1 MWADRRAVSQPNPS
15 VCLCANAVLKWAHYH
30 QREHKHSSRKQDS
43 LCQEREPLPQA
54 YCRPNEITRL
64 KIRQGSYYDCR
75 HAPQAVPLSTAE
87 EDNPHSCSNIPFH
100 LFFFSDC
107 SLCFSPV
114 ALSVCCKLQEVQG
127 VLLSELKHKFHHFS
141 YRLPSRFQWQISWC
155 YWALREKIIMPLQ
168 KSLIFRY
175 RKC

>member
-100 LFFFSDC
+100 LFFFWLQLVLFSC
-107 SLCFSPV
+107 SIKCLLQAAGGPRCV
-114 ALSVCCKLQEVQG
+114 AVRAQAQIPSFLLSFTITVSVADFL
-127 VLLSELKHKFHHFS
+127 VLLSPAGENHYAPTEIS
-141 YRLPSRFQWQISWC
+141 YFLLS
-155 YWALREKIIMPLQ
+155 
-168 KSLIFRY
+168 
-175 RKC
+175 